1 MWDEPSQCY
10 FFHNQALQPLLFGKD
25 VMIWGAETVDGMFR
39 CPSLRCWIWKLHQS
53 NSINIEWDIPCDL
66 CLCIIY
72 YPYVICVSCA
82 FGLYTIC
89 IDTYGHGY
97 SEFCLCTKDIF
108 YIHTAIDMTHIYIY
122 IYISEAFNDLKRS
135 CPKFDGQDVFLT
147 HSEVYVSQGINEW
160 KVSEPEN
167 APFSW
172 KVLTV
177 TNYEAD
183 QIFYHPLNLP

>member
-122 IYISEAFNDLKRS
+122 ISEAFNDLKRS

>member
-1 MWDEPSQCY
+1 MLNLETTSIKFNQYRMRHPMWSLSMYYILSICNMRIMCIWIVY
-10 FFHNQALQPLLFGKD
+10 NLHRYIWTWIFGILPLHKRY
-25 VMIWGAETVDGMFR
+25 I
-39 CPSLRCWIWKLHQS
+39 
-53 NSINIEWDIPCDL
+53 
-66 CLCIIY
+66 
-72 YPYVICVSCA
+72 
-82 FGLYTIC
+82 LYTYC
-89 IDTYGHGY
+89 NRYD
-97 SEFCLCTKDIF
+97 S
-108 YIHTAIDMTHIYIY
+108 YIY